1 MHSDWKMLTSI
12 GQLDEIDEVSETRPV
27 AIFKHSTRCGIS
39 AGAEYRLLQ
48 NWGFD
53 PDNVSLYHLDLL
65 NYRSVS
71 NAIAERYKV
80 VHQSPQLIIIQNGKV
95 VDQTSHHLV
104 SADFIDQAIGKSG
117 MA

>member
-1 MHSDWKMLTSI
+1 MHADWKMLTSI
-12 GQLDEIDEVSETRPV
+12 DQLDEIDRISEERPV
-27 AIFKHSTRCGIS
+27 VIFKHSTRCGIS

-48 NWGFD
+48 NWGFEPED
-53 PDNVSLYHLDLL
+53 VILYHLDLL

-80 VHQSPQLIIIQNGKV
+80 VHQSPQLLV
-95 VDQTSHHLV
+95 VQKGQAIDQTSHHLV